1 MPGKV
6 ERDVHAQ
13 KLIMIAREVAGCGGK
28 GIVQLSDARMIL
40 LVQVSAM
47 KRFPPGVKVC
57 ESSWDSYRAR

>member
-28 GIVQLSDARMIL
+28 GIVQLSDAPG
-40 LVQVSAM
+40 QVAGTPVELGDRGALGGDCM
-47 KRFPPGVKVC
+47 GVG
-57 ESSWDSYRAR
+57 